1 MTPRSSPETKPPV
14 PGALGRILA
23 GIYGFIIAR
32 RNRRF
37 DAGRGVVTLDR
48 PVISVGNLSTGGTGK
63 TPMVAHLVQ
72 ALRDAGRWPC
82 VAMRGYGSRRGQ
94 ESDEARTYRERF
106 PDLPLVA
113 QPNRIDGLLELFASE
128 DGDRVDSVILDDG
141 FQHRLIARQL
151 DIVLIDATRPPFDDR
166 LLPAGHLREPV
177 ASLARAHAV
186 VITHAEAVLPERL
199 DELEDRVRAAAPHAV
214 LGVARHAWTG
224 LAVHSAEGV
233 RNEPTGFLAG
243 KRVFACCAI
252 GNPWPFLAAAE
263 REAGGRLTGT
273 LVLRDH
279 DPFMPV
285 TLQRLHTTL
294 QSTHADVLIV
304 TQKDWAKLS
313 EVPVGRWPCEVAVPN
328 LDIQFDEG
336 AEELERR
343 VVQVVP
349 PPAAR
354 SETAD
359 E

>member
-1 MTPRSSPETKPPV
+1 MTPSPRPPHAPPI

-23 GIYGFIIAR
+23 AFYGRIIDY

-72 ALRDAGRWPC
+72 TLRDAGRWPC
-82 VAMRGYGSRRGQ
+82 VAMRGYGARRGR

-113 QPNRIDGLLELFASE
+113 QPNRIDGLLNLFATPE
-128 DGDRVDSVILDDG
+128 GERIDCVLLDDG

-151 DIVLIDATRPPFDDR
+151 DIVLIDATRPPFDDH

-177 ASLARAHAV
+177 SSLARAHAV

-199 DELEDRVRAAAPHAV
+199 DELEGRIRTAAPRA
-214 LGVARHAWTG
+214 LLAVARHAWTG
-224 LAVHSAEGV
+224 LTVHSSEGV
-233 RNEPTGFLAG
+233 RNEPTGFLAA

-263 REAGGRLTGT
+263 RAAGGRLAGT

-313 EVPVGRWPCEVAVPN
+313 EIPPGRWPCEVAVPN
-328 LDIQFDEG
+328 LDLQFDEG
-336 AEELERR
+336 AAEL
-343 VVQVVP
+343 Q
-349 PPAAR
+349 ALA
-354 SETAD
+354 TQTIANFATQ
-359 E
+359 